1 MSINGLG
8 ATYSAL
14 NGLTEQIAQSVKNI
28 KAQSVKLPEYSASR
42 HTAQSA
48 DEAQAFTLNS
58 YAVSYLSPNSLY
70 SVHKIAAEQ
79 PEELPNRQQ
88 KQVLSNPDGQENTT
102 QIEEGALSGISFSE
116 ELDQVFTSVD
126 YAKVSAIYRQN
137 FVVNAPDVSLL
148 FQGTPIAENS
158 AQYVS
163 DAYQQA
169 SELTQTEEPTIELMH
184 KNNQQFDYKI
194 WNN

>member
-1 MSINGLG
+1 MSISGLG

-28 KAQSVKLPEYSASR
+28 KAQSVKLPEYSAPQNTSQASDN
-42 HTAQSA
+42 AQP
-48 DEAQAFTLNS
+48 FTLNS
-58 YAVSYLSPNSLY
+58 YAVSYLSPSSLY

-79 PEELPNRQQ
+79 TEELPNRQQ
-88 KQVLSNPDGQENTT
+88 KQVLSNSGEQENAT
-102 QIEEGALSGISFSE
+102 QIEEGALSGVSFNE
-116 ELDQVFTSVD
+116 ELEQIFSSAD

-137 FVVNAPDVSLL
+137 FVVNTPDVSLL
-148 FQGTPIAENS
+148 FQGTPISES
-158 AQYVS
+158 PAQYAS

-169 SELTQTEEPTIELMH
+169 SELTQTEQPTIELMH
-184 KNNQQFDYKI
+184 KNNQQYDYKI

>member
-14 NGLTEQIAQSVKNI
+14 NGLTEQIAQSVRNI
-28 KAQSVKLPEYSASR
+28 KAQSVKLPEYSAPQN
-42 HTAQSA
+42 TAQSA
-48 DEAQAFTLNS
+48 DDTQTFTLNS

-70 SVHKIAAEQ
+70 SIHKIAAEQ
-79 PEELPNRQQ
+79 AEDLPNRQQ
-88 KQVLSNPDGQENTT
+88 KQVLSNSDGQENTP

-116 ELDQVFTSVD
+116 ELEQIFSSAD

-148 FQGTPIAENS
+148 FQGTPIAENP
-158 AQYVS
+158 AQYAS

-169 SELTQTEEPTIELMH
+169 SRLTQTEEPTIELMH

-194 WNN
+194 WDN

>member
-1 MSINGLG
+1 MSISGLG

-28 KAQSVKLPEYSASR
+28 KAQSVKLPEYSAPQNTSQASDN
-42 HTAQSA
+42 AQP
-48 DEAQAFTLNS
+48 FTLNS

-102 QIEEGALSGISFSE
+102 QIEEGLSQALVLTKNLTKYSHRLIMLKFLPSI
-116 ELDQVFTSVD
+116 
-126 YAKVSAIYRQN
+126 AKTLSSMHRMFRSCFKVLQ
-137 FVVNAPDVSLL
+137 
-148 FQGTPIAENS
+148 FQKALPNMPLM
-158 AQYVS
+158 
-163 DAYQQA
+163 
-169 SELTQTEEPTIELMH
+169 LTNKPPS
-184 KNNQQFDYKI
+184 
-194 WNN
+194 